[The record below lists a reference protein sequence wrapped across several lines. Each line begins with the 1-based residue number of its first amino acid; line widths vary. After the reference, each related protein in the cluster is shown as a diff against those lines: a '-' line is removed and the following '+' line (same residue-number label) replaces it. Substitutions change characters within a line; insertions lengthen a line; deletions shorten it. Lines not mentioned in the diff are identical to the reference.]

1 VRQGSRKGLRLL
13 FIFLKRGA
21 PGITFGINVKD
32 ECEVFS
38 MLRWQKASYGP
49 LIESIDKG
57 VKAVILFK
65 LLELFVKDV
74 VE

>member
-1 VRQGSRKGLRLL
+1 
-13 FIFLKRGA
+13 
-21 PGITFGINVKD
+21 
-32 ECEVFS
+32 

-49 LIESIDKG
+49 LIELIDKG
-57 VKAVILFK
+57 VKSVILFK

>member
-1 VRQGSRKGLRLL
+1 
-13 FIFLKRGA
+13 
-21 PGITFGINVKD
+21 
-32 ECEVFS
+32 

-49 LIESIDKG
+49 LIEPIDKG

-65 LLELFVKDV
+65 LLELFVKDM